1 VVQLASYTENINLA
15 KPSST
20 DFTNESREMY
30 NDNSDT
36 IDAVIQTIIDSLG
49 GLSFKAMTQ
58 AEYDAISNPDP
69 STLYVIREVTSS

>member
-1 VVQLASYTENINLA
+1 MASYTENINLA

-36 IDAVIQTIIDSLG
+36 IDAVIKTIIDSLG

-69 STLYVIREVTSS
+69 STLYVIREVASS